1 MNDWQPMLRHVAD
14 VTPLEARETD
24 AIRTAM
30 LAEAAAP
37 RPSAGARSHA
47 GAVIGGVLAIAVA
60 AGLVAARSIDP
71 ARVEIEPA
79 AVSSAP
85 DALQPAAASSQDLRH
100 LQFATP
106 GGTRIIWQFDP
117 QFSLREQPIP

>member
-1 MNDWQPMLRHVAD
+1 MNDWQPLLRHVAD
-14 VTPLEARETD
+14 VTPLDASETD
-24 AIRTAM
+24 SIRTAM

-37 RPSAGARSHA
+37 RSGLDTRSHA

-60 AGLVAARSIDP
+60 AGLVAARSIEP
-71 ARVEIEPA
+71 ARVTAALATATSAPGASRPA
-79 AVSSAP
+79 AV
-85 DALQPAAASSQDLRH
+85 PAQDLRH

-117 QFSLREQPIP
+117 QFSLREQSIP